1 MLVNLVLVLVPQ
13 AIGSKFLT
21 AVVAAEHLEIVA
33 GVFKQEVFLEAVVIL
48 KRLSTGLA
56 TFEQTEESSALL
68 SKREFHFGGN
78 YSRLER
84 TNLWSVL
91 PEVFL
96 QRTFKSESFAALIA
110 RIFLAV
116 GLFQVAMETL
126 SGSERLF
133 ALVAVET
140 LPVEIFCSLH
150 SGLGRRLSCTNC
162 FVIVPLTFCRQ
173 NFAADSTSER
183 VVIVVGVIFSKVRL
197 QFCAAIKQQFST

>member
-56 TFEQTEESSALL
+56 TSEQTEESSALL
-68 SKREFHFGGN
+68 SEREINFGGN

-91 PEVFL
+91 SQVFF
-96 QRTFKSESFAALIA
+96 QRTF
-110 RIFLAV
+110 
-116 GLFQVAMETL
+116 
-126 SGSERLF
+126 
-133 ALVAVET
+133 
-140 LPVEIFCSLH
+140 
-150 SGLGRRLSCTNC
+150 
-162 FVIVPLTFCRQ
+162 
-173 NFAADSTSER
+173 
-183 VVIVVGVIFSKVRL
+183 
-197 QFCAAIKQQFST
+197 